1 MYFMMLSYSLTAC
14 SKIDMFLTIRAWS
27 LPLREGAFLLGDIY
41 MDLVLGRRPRA
52 EEMGVGTVCF
62 FLEGGYSME
71 SLRVSCCEVL

>member
-1 MYFMMLSYSLTAC
+1 
-14 SKIDMFLTIRAWS
+14 
-27 LPLREGAFLLGDIY
+27 